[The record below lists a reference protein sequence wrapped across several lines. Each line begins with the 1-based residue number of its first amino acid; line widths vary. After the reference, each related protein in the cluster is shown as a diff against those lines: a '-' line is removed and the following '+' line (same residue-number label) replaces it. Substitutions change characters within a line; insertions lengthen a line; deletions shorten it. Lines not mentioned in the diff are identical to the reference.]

1 MQSTLTDRTVLVT
14 GGAGFIGSHIVES
27 LATNNQVRVLDDF
40 SNGSSMNLPTDVE
53 VIEGDVR
60 DDEAL
65 SKAMQD
71 VEFVFHHAA
80 MVSVEESI
88 TKPRICQE
96 VNTAGTLSVLDHA
109 RMEDARVIVPSS
121 AAIYGT
127 PEDVPIAETARKQP
141 ASPYGISKLAT
152 DLHVR
157 RFADLYDLPTVVL
170 RYFNVY
176 GPRQGRGDY
185 SGVISIFLEQ
195 AHDGGPITVDGD
207 GTQTRDFVHID
218 DVVQANLLAATTE
231 HTGAAYN
238 IGTGDEISIRGLA
251 ETIRDVTDSSAD
263 IVHRD
268 QRTGDIPESCA
279 AIDKAQRRLG
289 FEPAVSL
296 REGLA
301 SVADS
306 TELL

>member
-40 SNGSSMNLPTDVE
+40 SNGSRMNLPTDVE

-60 DDEAL
+60 DDGTL
-65 SKAMQD
+65 SRAMQD

-80 MVSVEESI
+80 MVSVEESV
-88 TKPRICQE
+88 TKPRACQE
-96 VNTAGTLSVLDHA
+96 INTAGTLSVLDHA

-127 PEDVPIAETARKQP
+127 PDEIPITETARKRP
-141 ASPYGISKLAT
+141 SSPYGISKLAT
-152 DLHVR
+152 DHHVQ
-157 RFADLYDLPTVVL
+157 RFDELYDLPTVVL

-176 GPRQGRGDY
+176 GPRQGHGDY

-195 AHDGGPITVDGD
+195 AHDGGPITVEGD
-207 GTQTRDFVHID
+207 GTQTRDFVHVD
-218 DVVQANLLAATTE
+218 DVVRANLLAATTE
-231 HTGAAYN
+231 HTGDAYN
-238 IGTGDEISIRGLA
+238 IGTGETISIRELA
-251 ETIRDVTDSSAD
+251 ELIRDVTGSTAE

-268 QRTGDIPESCA
+268 RRAGDIPESCA
-279 AIDKAQRRLG
+279 DVGKARRRLG
-289 FEPAVSL
+289 YEPAVSL

-301 SVADS
+301 SIADS
-306 TELL
+306 TAVL

>member
-27 LATNNQVRVLDDF
+27 LATTNQVRVLDDF
-40 SNGSSMNLPTDVE
+40 SNGSRMNLPTDVT
-53 VIEGDVR
+53 VIDGDVR
-60 DDEAL
+60 DDETV
-65 SKAMQD
+65 STAMQD

-88 TKPRICQE
+88 TKPRACQE
-96 VNTAGTLSVLDHA
+96 INTAGTLSVLDHA

-127 PEDVPIAETARKQP
+127 PEQLPIAEPARKQP
-141 ASPYGISKLAT
+141 SSPYGISKLAT
-152 DLHVR
+152 DHHVQ
-157 RFADLYDLPTVVL
+157 RFAELYDLPTVVL

-176 GPRQGRGDY
+176 GSRQGRSDY

-195 AHDGGPITVDGD
+195 ARDGGPITVDGD
-207 GTQTRDFVHID
+207 GTQTRDFVHVD

-231 HTGAAYN
+231 HTGDAYN
-238 IGTGDEISIRGLA
+238 IGTGSEISIRELA
-251 ETIRDVTDSSAD
+251 ETIRDVTDSTAE
-263 IVHRD
+263 IVHGD
-268 QRTGDIPESCA
+268 ERTGDIPESCA
-279 AIDKAQRRLG
+279 AIDKARRRLG
-289 FEPAVSL
+289 YEPDVSL

-301 SVADS
+301 SLADS
-306 TELL
+306 AAMR